1 MINWKYK
8 LVTMEDKEKQ
18 MNKTKLRGE
27 KRNKIKKRY
36 PWQDRYGPY
45 SNSGVD
51 LTTYTEFE
59 DLSRL
64 SMSHYRVLA
73 DGTKLCSKHN
83 DITFDKAMREK
94 IKEKEII
101 YIQQHSS
108 HYQMDIQLL
117 KNLLDLLCQCN
128 VQMI

>member
-1 MINWKYK
+1 MQIHIYIHTRIHIHIH
-8 LVTMEDKEKQ
+8 LQ
-18 MNKTKLRGE
+18 MHH
-27 KRNKIKKRY
+27 
-36 PWQDRYGPY
+36 
-45 SNSGVD
+45 VD

-94 IKEKEII
+94 KLKKRDYI
-101 YIQQHSS
+101 YTTTLEPLPDGHS
-108 HYQMDIQLL
+108 I
-117 KNLLDLLCQCN
+117 
-128 VQMI
+128 VE